1 MQRAVISEKFVD
13 VAPAEPEPAGP
24 RRRSPSGRTR
34 TILIAAS
41 AATVIVNACAV
52 WAYWKITDTGAF
64 VQMTLRAQSSLN
76 VPLRP
81 GTTGDLI
88 VTVTNENNFPIR
100 LTSLRLGNGSI
111 VPDEESQD
119 SGCSA
124 AGVGLTSRS
133 TSVNWEVDHNN
144 VAAFTVQDGVRMTPG
159 AGQKCVN
166 TVFIIPVQVSG
177 EIG

>member
-1 MQRAVISEKFVD
+1 MQRVVINDEYAD

-24 RRRSPSGRTR
+24 RRRPLSGRTR
-34 TILIAAS
+34 TILIAAC

-52 WAYWKITDTGAF
+52 WAYWKITDTGSF
-64 VQMTLRAQSSLN
+64 VEMTLRAQSSLN

-100 LTSLRLGNGSI
+100 LTSLRSGNGRT
-111 VPDEESQD
+111 VPDEESRNR
-119 SGCSA
+119 GCRA
-124 AGVGLTSRS
+124 TGVSLTSRS
-133 TSVNWEVDHNN
+133 MPVNWEVDRNN
-144 VAAFTVQDGVRMTPG
+144 AAAFTVHDGVRMADG
-159 AGQKCVN
+159 SGQRCVN
-166 TVFIIPVQVSG
+166 AVFIIPVRVDG